1 MQLSLSFAQEPPSQT
16 ESSPDVWKTL
26 DAEQRNETL
35 VVLVRLLSKTA
46 AANARADAAQKKRK
60 DDGHD

>member
-1 MQLSLSFAQEPPSQT
+1 MQMQLSFAQEPSSQT

-35 VVLVRLLSKTA
+35 AVLVRLLTKTA
-46 AANARADAAQKKRK
+46 VANARFDAAEKRREA
-60 DDGHD
+60 GHD